1 MRTKLLSNAL
11 KNGVNWGG
19 KREGAGR
26 KSRGKTVVLSLR
38 ILPEYAER
46 IRQEAKQQGVPTGKI
61 VEQYIE
67 RGGK

>member
-1 MRTKLLSNAL
+1 MR
-11 KNGVNWGG
+11 GG

-46 IRQEAKQQGVPTGKI
+46 IRTEAEEYGVPTGEI
-61 VEQYIE
+61 VERYMNKE
-67 RGGK
+67 EAE

>member
-1 MRTKLLSNAL
+1 MR
-11 KNGVNWGG
+11 GG

-46 IRQEAKQQGVPTGKI
+46 IRAEAEQQGVPTGEI
-61 VEQYIE
+61 VERYMNKE
-67 RGGK
+67 EAL

>member
-1 MRTKLLSNAL
+1 MS
-11 KNGVNWGG
+11 VNWGG

-46 IRQEAKQQGVPTGKI
+46 IRVEAEQQGVPTGKI

>member
-1 MRTKLLSNAL
+1 MR
-11 KNGVNWGG
+11 GG

-46 IRQEAKQQGVPTGKI
+46 IRTEAEECGVPTGEI
-61 VEQYIE
+61 VERYMNKE
-67 RGGK
+67 EAL

>member
-1 MRTKLLSNAL
+1 MR
-11 KNGVNWGG
+11 GG

-46 IRQEAKQQGVPTGKI
+46 IRAEAEEYGVPTGEI
-61 VEQYIE
+61 VERYMNKE
-67 RGGK
+67 EAE

>member
-1 MRTKLLSNAL
+1 MR
-11 KNGVNWGG
+11 GG

-46 IRQEAKQQGVPTGKI
+46 IRAEAEEYGVPTGEI
-61 VEQYIE
+61 VERYMNKKE
-67 RGGK
+67 TE